1 MPFRPKILAFAG
13 STRSGSFN
21 KKLIGFAADV
31 AGKSGAEATLIDLRD
46 YPVPLY
52 DADLEAADGIPEN
65 ARKLKAL
72 FNSQHGFLIASPE
85 YNSTITPLMKNVID
99 WLTRPIEGEKSY
111 ASFEGKIAGIMSASP
126 GALGGLRSLG
136 QLRALLENIRLIVL
150 PDQQAISSAHKA
162 FNDDGTLNDPKQRKS
177 VEAIASKLTAMLI
190 KLHA

>member
-1 MPFRPKILAFAG
+1 MPFTPKILAFAG

-21 KKLIGFAADV
+21 KKLIDFAADA
-31 AGKSGAEATLIDLRD
+31 AGKSGADVTLIDLRD
-46 YPVPLY
+46 YPIPLY

-65 ARKLKAL
+65 ARKLKEL
-72 FNSQHGFLIASPE
+72 FNGQHGFLIASPE

-111 ASFEGKIAGIMSASP
+111 ASFEGKVAGIMSASP
-126 GALGGLRSLG
+126 GALGGLRSLA

-162 FNDDGTLNDPKQRKS
+162 FDDDGALNDPKQRKS